1 MASNANRGPCF
12 RLTLLVVLSWLA
24 CSYWC
29 ASWRQSSEIGRI
41 YLIVPPVQTLN
52 QYLQTLGGAASKQT
66 SLQSTM
72 ANNNIAG
79 LYKQQQTDDRFK
91 VGSPSGSVYW
101 TAGQQLPLPYQDQS
115 LLKQICACDFTHASA
130 IIR

>member
-1 MASNANRGPCF
+1 MRTGIILSGPY
-12 RLTLLVVLSWLA
+12 A
-24 CSYWC
+24 
-29 ASWRQSSEIGRI
+29 
-41 YLIVPPVQTLN
+41 QTLN
-52 QYLQTLGGAASKQT
+52 QYLQTLAGAASKRT

-101 TAGQQLPLPYQDQS
+101 TAGQQLPSPSQAQGLQS
-115 LLKQICACDFTHASA
+115 ARLWLCVYPCMCKDLYKHRQTPDKAVS
-130 IIR
+130 